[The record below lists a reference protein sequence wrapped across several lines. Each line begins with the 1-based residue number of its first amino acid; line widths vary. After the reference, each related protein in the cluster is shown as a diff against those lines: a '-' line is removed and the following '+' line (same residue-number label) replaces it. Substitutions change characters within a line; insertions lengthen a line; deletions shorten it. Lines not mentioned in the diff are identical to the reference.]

1 MSPRVRWAAQRAR
14 VATAPLMDRLRD
26 SAEVLRHTERVA
38 AGQIEEAIEALQA
51 AQDLRRVL
59 AIVATVEG
67 GRLDVPA
74 WAIADAAGKDVE
86 LRWNDDRTQLTITV
100 VPR

>member
-1 MSPRVRWAAQRAR
+1 MSPRVSWTQTRAR
-14 VATAPLMDRLRD
+14 VQRAPLMDRLRD
-26 SAEVLRHTERVA
+26 SAQVLRATERVA
-38 AGQIEEAIEALQA
+38 AEQIEEAIAVLQA